1 MLLKMKRN
9 KLLCLTVLSLVAFI
23 MLMLG
28 GCLTTQEKR
37 GYSSIPQN
45 YPSSWED
52 RPMGDARS

>member
-1 MLLKMKRN
+1 MKRN
-9 KLLCLTVLSLVAFI
+9 KLLCLMALSLAAFI

-28 GCLTTQEKR
+28 GCLTAQEKR